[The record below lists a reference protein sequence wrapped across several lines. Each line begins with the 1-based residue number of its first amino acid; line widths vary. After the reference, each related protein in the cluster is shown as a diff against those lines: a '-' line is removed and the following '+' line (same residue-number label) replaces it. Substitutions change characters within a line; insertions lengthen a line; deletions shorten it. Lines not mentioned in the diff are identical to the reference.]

1 MTYWYIFPIAVFIA
15 LICNASGFSGSVLF
29 QPFFNLILQ
38 VPISQSIST
47 GIATETI
54 GMSSGAYRYFL
65 MGRIDWK
72 AVRKVIP
79 FVFSGVFVGVFIF
92 SYLPATYLK
101 LLVGVCIFLIST
113 YQLSCAFS
121 GRFGTSRTA
130 SLDVL
135 GRGKFRIKQIFAGIF
150 SASTGTGIAEI
161 HQPMFEHDA
170 HLLTKRSNAT
180 AITVEAL
187 GNWII
192 TFLNLTLGTIN
203 YEILIFSA
211 TGVLVGAQLGA
222 LVSDYISD
230 RIAKIAFGFF
240 VSLIGIIYIITSVGK
255 IFYG

>member
-1 MTYWYIFPIAVFIA
+1 
-15 LICNASGFSGSVLF
+15 
-29 QPFFNLILQ
+29 
-38 VPISQSIST
+38 
-47 GIATETI
+47 
-54 GMSSGAYRYFL
+54 
-65 MGRIDWK
+65 
-72 AVRKVIP
+72 
-79 FVFSGVFVGVFIF
+79 
-92 SYLPATYLK
+92 
-101 LLVGVCIFLIST
+101 
-113 YQLSCAFS
+113 
-121 GRFGTSRTA
+121 
-130 SLDVL
+130 
-135 GRGKFRIKQIFAGIF
+135 
-150 SASTGTGIAEI
+150 
-161 HQPMFEHDA
+161 MFEYDA